1 MPATQLNVE
10 QTNAVQMTLRA
21 FQNGHKEYYL
31 SGMGGTGK
39 TFTTGELVR
48 QFTRAG
54 ARVAFC
60 ASTNAAVQRA
70 KFVAQR
76 DNWAVLIRFWGTVH
90 RILGLRY
97 DPEQD
102 IVIDTYRGQP
112 ETFDVIIVDEA
123 SMLNQ
128 NIVALLRSKAKFV
141 LFVGDGDQL
150 LPIGEPIS
158 AAFSGKGSSLNKV
171 VRQTDNTRLL
181 TAIVDA
187 RNAVRKE
194 KDLDLGPVGDFLTT
208 DLESWQSQLTGADN
222 QIALCFTNDEADRL
236 NRIIRTNLGRDDE
249 YCVGDRIIFTAN
261 YYKKN
266 PFTSR
271 QTLAFAT
278 NEVAVVQDATRC
290 KVYGFPCWSLRIKG
304 FEKEDYILVYDTKDQ
319 AWIDYLVETAT
330 DKKRIPHVAKIK
342 YAYALTTHRSQGN
355 EWDEVF
361 VQMRDYSRCQDEDTY
376 NRLVYVALS
385 RARKS
390 VSILVWKQRKRVVN

>member
-1 MPATQLNVE
+1 MPATQLNQE
-10 QTNAVQMTLRA
+10 QADAVQMTLRA
-21 FQNGHKEYYL
+21 YQNGHKEYFL
-31 SGMGGTGK
+31 SGAGGTGK

-48 QFTRAG
+48 QLHRTG
-54 ARVAFC
+54 ARIAFC

-70 KFVAQR
+70 KFVAER
-76 DNWAVLIRFWGTVH
+76 DHWDVLVRFWGTVH
-90 RILGLRY
+90 RVLGLRY

-112 ETFDVIIVDEA
+112 EAFDVIIVDEA

-128 NIVALLRSKAKFV
+128 NIVALLRSKAKFI
-141 LFVGDGDQL
+141 LFVGDANQL
-150 LPIGEPIS
+150 LPVGEDTS
-158 AAFSGKGSSLNKV
+158 TAFSSPGSTLEKV
-171 VRQTDNTRLL
+171 VRQDSNDKLL
-181 TAIVDA
+181 AAILSA
-187 RNAVRKE
+187 RQAVKKE
-194 KDLDLGPVGDFLTT
+194 KDLDLGSLTDSLMT
-208 DLESWQSQLTGADN
+208 DLELWQAQLTGADN

-236 NRIIRTNLGRDDE
+236 NRIVRTNLRRDDE
-249 YCVGDRIIFTAN
+249 YCPGDRIIFTAN

-266 PFTSR
+266 PFTNR
-271 QTLAFAT
+271 QTLVFAT
-278 NEVAVVQDATRC
+278 NEVATVQTATRC
-290 KVYGFPCWSLRIKG
+290 KVYGFPCWSLRVKG

-319 AWIDYLVETAT
+319 AWIDYLVETVV
-330 DKKRIPHVAKIK
+330 DKKKIPHVAKIK

-390 VSILVWKQRKRVVN
+390 VSILVWKQRKKQ